1 MRALEGSPLRLAV
14 LGLSAVACTSATRR
28 PPAAAAPAP
37 AAEPT
42 RAPVVR
48 HAIAKLA
55 LGNAVVAIYA
65 SDSGTVDVG
74 ASAPGGTVL
83 LHFLPPDVTAW
94 AAATTK
100 ILATPARV
108 RRRRDTVVAPTTLT
122 EPGVTAGA
130 LTFERRAT
138 RRITRYSL
146 FFANRDFGGFPVTI
160 TRQDASALV
169 GALRDAARTVAGAS
183 PARPDTRTP
192 PYTSHARPPARARA
206 DSARAAPRSS
216 APDARKW
223 GSRALRCR

>member
-1 MRALEGSPLRLAV
+1 VRRNGVVHAIERSPVGLAV
-14 LGLSAVACTSATRR
+14 LGLSAMACASATRR
-28 PPAAAAPAP
+28 PPAAETPAP
-37 AAEPT
+37 AAEPA

-83 LHFLPPDVTAW
+83 LHFLPADVTTW

-100 ILATPARV
+100 ILSTPARV

-138 RRITRYSL
+138 RRATSYSL
-146 FFANRDFGGFPVTI
+146 FFANRHFGGFPVTI
-160 TRQDASALV
+160 TRQDARALV
-169 GALRDAARTVAGAS
+169 AALLDAARKVGDATGS
-183 PARPDTRTP
+183 RPDTRTP
-192 PYTSHARPPARARA
+192 PYTSRARPPARARA
-206 DSARAAPRSS
+206 DSA
-216 APDARKW
+216 
-223 GSRALRCR
+223 